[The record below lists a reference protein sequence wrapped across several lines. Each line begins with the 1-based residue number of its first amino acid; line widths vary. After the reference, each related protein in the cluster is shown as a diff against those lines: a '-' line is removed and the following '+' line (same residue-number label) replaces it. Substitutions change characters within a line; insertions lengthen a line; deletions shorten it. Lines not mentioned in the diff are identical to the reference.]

1 MGKINIDGIEE
12 VDIDEE
18 LNSFKEDLSGYD
30 DFNDYMSY
38 SDEDD
43 EVHEEPK
50 PPSDVANIDILEIQ
64 KKFLESHSKLKTM
77 EDELNEKQKEM
88 YPDKKNYRSLILE
101 YFPVDLCIE
110 LERIVRTSSIDNNTK
125 MEEITKRL
133 IKWKVPFSKLGG
145 GTNRYGI
152 MVDGY
157 AVKIAYDRDGMI
169 DNKREFIY
177 SLALQPYVVKTYE
190 CNETGLISVC
200 EYVISFTESDLN
212 DRKNQ
217 ERMREILK
225 EISAQFFI
233 GDVGIT
239 SKNYGNWGIRRDT
252 GELVILDYAYIY
264 SVAFKQFQCSCVGQ
278 GTLYYDRQFNNL
290 ICPICGKKYTFGQ
303 LRKKISKK
311 DQDKEIGNILER
323 GYVLKEQNKMLK
335 FNHKFVLDATENIRK
350 KIEKDQRK
358 AEKAALYKASLKK
371 KSTQWDSVDETVYK
385 SVEEII
391 EEEKRNGKKA

>member
-1 MGKINIDGIEE
+1 MGQINIDGIDE
-12 VDIDEE
+12 VDMDD
-18 LNSFKEDLSGYD
+18 LDDFKEDLSGYD
-30 DFNDYMSY
+30 EFADYMSY
-38 SDEDD
+38 GEDEDD
-43 EVHEEPK
+43 SYEEPK
-50 PPSDVANIDILEIQ
+50 GPSDTTNIDIIEKQ
-64 KKFLESHSKLKTM
+64 KKFLESHNKLQTM
-77 EDELNEKQKEM
+77 SEAIGVKQKEM
-88 YPDKKNYRSLILE
+88 FPEKKNYRSLILE
-101 YFPVDLCIE
+101 YFPPELCIE
-110 LERIVRTSSIDNNTK
+110 LERIVRTYSIDNNTK

-133 IKWKVPFSKLGG
+133 RKWNIPFSKLGG

-152 MVDGY
+152 MIDGY

-217 ERMREILK
+217 EKMREILK

-264 SVAFKQFQCSCVGQ
+264 SVAFKQFQCSCAGQ
-278 GTLYYDRQFNNL
+278 GTLYYDREFNNL
-290 ICPICGKKYTFGQ
+290 ICPVCGKKYTFGQ

-311 DQDKEIGNILER
+311 DQDKEIGDITEK
-323 GYVLKEQNKMLK
+323 GYVLNEQNKLLK
-335 FNHKFVLDATENIRK
+335 FNHKFVLDATEAIRK
-350 KIEKDQRK
+350 KIEKDKRK
-358 AEKAALYKASLKK
+358 AEKIALYEAAIKK
-371 KSTQWDSVDETVYK
+371 KSNQWDNDDIEYK
-385 SVEEII
+385 SIEEIL
-391 EEEKRNGKKA
+391 EEEKKYE